1 MAGDEVDW
9 GSMARMVT
17 GGALAAVNPLI
28 GVPMVIAGIFGESEK
43 DRKRKQV
50 LENADEL
57 FSKYVDAISE
67 IESGAENV
75 LQAIYVYLLDKQS
88 KVNGAIDG
96 RVLPALHEYPKT
108 IDRFEHNLVKGI
120 QEQRKEIEGAARV
133 FPELAFTS

>member
-1 MAGDEVDW
+1 
-9 GSMARMVT
+9 
-17 GGALAAVNPLI
+17 
-28 GVPMVIAGIFGESEK
+28 MVIAGIFGESEK